1 MQRSDNPVI
10 VADNVGLTY
19 QLSGTGSAYN
29 LPILG
34 RTVQVKALKG
44 VSFVISRGESVGILG
59 RNGSGKS
66 TLLSILSG
74 QIAPSFGEVFVSSTP
89 SLLSVSAALQGE
101 LTGRINARLGLLAQG
116 LTRQESKIGAEKI
129 GEWTELGEAFDR
141 PLKTY
146 SSGMKARLKFA
157 IATETAS
164 DILMVDEA
172 LSTGDSTF
180 AIKARERMT
189 GFLGESGTVIV
200 VSHSASTI
208 RKQCDR
214 VIWLNSGRI
223 VADGTVS
230 SIAPIYEKWNRLRA
244 HKKLDEAEMLL
255 DEVVTEYGQLPLLV
269 SGKDRKI

>member
-19 QLSGTGSAYN
+19 QLSGSGSAYN
-29 LPILG
+29 LPIFG
-34 RTVQVKALKG
+34 RTVQVEALKG
-44 VSFVISRGESVGILG
+44 VSFIISRGESVGILG

-66 TLLSILSG
+66 SLLSILSG

-116 LTRQESKIGAEKI
+116 LTRQESKIGAERI

-180 AIKARERMT
+180 AIKAQERMT

-230 SIAPIYEKWNRLRA
+230 SIAPIYEKWNKLRA
-244 HKKLDEAEMLL
+244 RKKVNEAEMLL
-255 DEVVTEYGQLPLLV
+255 DDVVAEYGQLPLLV
-269 SGKDRKI
+269 TGKDRKT

>member
-1 MQRSDNPVI
+1 MQPSDKPVI
-10 VADNVGLTY
+10 VVDNVGLTY
-19 QLSGTGSAYN
+19 KLSNSGSAYL
-29 LPILG
+29 LPLLG
-34 RTVQVKALKG
+34 RGRSVEALKG
-44 VSFVISRGESVGILG
+44 VSFVIRRGESVGILG

-66 TLLSILSG
+66 SLLSIMSG

-89 SLLSVSAALQGE
+89 SLLSVSAALQGD

-116 LTRQESKIGAEKI
+116 MTRQESRVRAERI

-164 DILMVDEA
+164 EILMVDEA

-180 AIKARERMT
+180 AIKARDRMKN
-189 GFLGESGTVIV
+189 FLGDSGTVIV

-214 VIWLNSGRI
+214 VIWINSGVL
-223 VADGTVS
+223 VADGAVD
-230 SIAPIYEKWNRLRA
+230 SIAPVYEKWNKLRA
-244 HKKLDEAEMLL
+244 QKRIDEAAELL
-255 DEVVTEYGQLPLLV
+255 GQTFADYGQSTLHIV
-269 SGKDRKI
+269 GESR